1 MASEVTV
8 SQVLLVPPKTAIEL
22 SNYIQLTGIIFVS
35 MKEVIVPNIGM
46 QLKCS

>member
-1 MASEVTV
+1 MTV
-8 SQVLLVPPKTAIEL
+8 SQTLLVPSETAIEL

-35 MKEVIVPNIGM
+35 MIEVIVPNTGM